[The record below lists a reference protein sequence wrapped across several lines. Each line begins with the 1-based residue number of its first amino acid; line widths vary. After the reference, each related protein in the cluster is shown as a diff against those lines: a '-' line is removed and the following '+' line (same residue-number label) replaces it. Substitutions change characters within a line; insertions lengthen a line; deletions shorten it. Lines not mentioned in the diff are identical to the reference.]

1 MSQLS
6 PNKGN
11 FTKAHRVAFKDDYEA
26 FKKFFDPRFK
36 VEGEISAA
44 EVWKHI
50 GGTVPKKEAKNEIKK
65 DVDSK

>member
-1 MSQLS
+1 MSQLA

-11 FTKAHRVAFKDDYEA
+11 FTKAHRVAFKDNYEA
-26 FKKFFDPRFK
+26 FKKYFDPRFK
-36 VEGEISAA
+36 GISAE